1 MRLAEIAHQRGEVA
15 PLLVAGQARHAL
27 GGLLLHHH
35 GDAFIARPAQQQALY
50 DVGGDVVGQVGHH
63 ARAGGGEGGKVC
75 FQRVGV
81 EDAGVF
87 AALEHGGKH
96 RLQSP
101 VQFHG
106 GDGAGAMRKQ
116 AGHQA
121 GAGADFQHIVRRRDA
136 GKVDEVGK
144 QVFIQQK
151 VLPQRVGGLKAVFF
165 QQHPRAQA
173 GGNVVHG
180 SLLVAFEA
188 QKSRRA
194 AGSGCWVSTFLLPAR
209 GG

>member
-1 MRLAEIAHQRGEVA
+1 MCIRDRLIVEVDAQKGADHVGAGLEGLGRYLFQYPRLTEIAHQRGEVA
-15 PLLVAGQARHAL
+15 PLLVAGEARHAL

-35 GDAFIARPAQQQALY
+35 GDAFIARPAQKQALY

-63 ARAGGGEGGKVC
+63 ARAGGGEGGKVGL
-75 FQRVGV
+75 QRVGV

-106 GDGAGAMRKQ
+106 GDGAGPTREQ

-151 VLPQRVGGLKAVFF
+151 EMCIRD
-165 QQHPRAQA
+165 
-173 GGNVVHG
+173 
-180 SLLVAFEA
+180 SI
-188 QKSRRA
+188 
-194 AGSGCWVSTFLLPAR
+194 
-209 GG
+209 